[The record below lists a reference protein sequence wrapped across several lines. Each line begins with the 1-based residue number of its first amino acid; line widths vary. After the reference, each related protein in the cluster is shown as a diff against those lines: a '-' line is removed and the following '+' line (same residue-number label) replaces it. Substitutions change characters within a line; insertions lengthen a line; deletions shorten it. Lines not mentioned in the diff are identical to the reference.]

1 MMQQNQ
7 IKQSGNILLFILIAI
22 LLIGLLTI
30 SLTRSNNSTNETG
43 SYELQ
48 QITISNFL
56 RYAKD
61 IEIGIKMLQSRG
73 CGENEISFDNPVEDG
88 YENLEAPD
96 DYSCHIFEPEG
107 AGIEWQEPDRKISRR
122 PYAIYGDHV
131 IHGVGSTD
139 IPFINT
145 NADLIL
151 VMTDISNSLCEN
163 INRQLDNGLET
174 IPIDRGE
181 SFSDSTERKFIG
193 EFIAYDDI
201 SGDPGTDICSEDV
214 DTALCGVT
222 SGCFKEGAG
231 EEFNVFYSV
240 LYAR

>member
-1 MMQQNQ
+1 MIQE
-7 IKQSGNILLFILIAI
+7 KQAGNILVFILIAI

-43 SYELQ
+43 NYELQ
-48 QITISNFL
+48 QITISNFM
-56 RYAKD
+56 RYAKNL
-61 IEIGIKMLQSRG
+61 EIGIQMLKSRG

-96 DYSCHIFEPEG
+96 DFSCHIFEAEG
-107 AGIEWQEPDRKISRR
+107 AGLEWQEPDRKISRL

-131 IHGVGSTD
+131 IHGIGSTSE
-139 IPFINT
+139 PFVNA

-151 VMTDISNSLCEN
+151 VMRDIPAQLCEA
-163 INRQLDNGLET
+163 INLHLDNGLT
-174 IPIDRGE
+174 SVPIDRGD
-181 SFSDSTERKFIG
+181 SISDGTERKFIG
-193 EFIAYDDI
+193 EFTADEDI
-201 SGDPGTDICSEDV
+201 SGDQGTDICSEDV
-214 DTALCGVT
+214 DTALCGIT